1 MAEPLQKDQAHEMV
15 DRMPEGST
23 WEDLIREIYVR
34 QVIERQSELL
44 IEQASDRSMAAQ
56 AAKTASANHEQA
68 TPTTAARTGAADPVI
83 GSIMAQFEM
92 LQKDRMKRRGKA

>member
-34 QVIERQSELL
+34 QVIEQGLADSE
-44 IEQASDRSMAAQ
+44 AGR
-56 AAKTASANHEQA
+56 TADV
-68 TPTTAARTGAADPVI
+68 ADV
-83 GSIMAQFEM
+83 
-92 LQKDRMKRRGKA
+92 RRRYGLDA

>member
-34 QVIERQSELL
+34 QVIEQGL
-44 IEQASDRSMAAQ
+44 ADSDAGR
-56 AAKTASANHEQA
+56 TADV
-68 TPTTAARTGAADPVI
+68 ADV
-83 GSIMAQFEM
+83 
-92 LQKDRMKRRGKA
+92 RRRYGLDA